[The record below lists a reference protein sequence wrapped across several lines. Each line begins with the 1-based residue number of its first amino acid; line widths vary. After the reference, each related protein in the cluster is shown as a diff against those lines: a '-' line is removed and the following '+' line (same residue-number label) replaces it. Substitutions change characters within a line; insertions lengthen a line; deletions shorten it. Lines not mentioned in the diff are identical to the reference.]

1 MYDEIPHKQIYATQS
16 INIPGKIKTE
26 QSLLSMRFVPPQNSP
41 PSLWKMR
48 LNNRVGIKPRTYTTT
63 YITAAAPEFKK

>member
-1 MYDEIPHKQIYATQS
+1 MYHEIPHKHTQS

-26 QSLLSMRFVPPQNSP
+26 QNSLLSMRFVPPPNSP

>member
-1 MYDEIPHKQIYATQS
+1 MYDEIPHKHTQP
-16 INIPGKIKTE
+16 INIPGKIKPE
-26 QSLLSMRFVPPQNSP
+26 QNSLLSMRFVPPQNSP

-48 LNNRVGIKPRTYTTT
+48 LNNRVGINPRT

>member
-1 MYDEIPHKQIYATQS
+1 MYHEIPHKQTQP
-16 INIPGKIKTE
+16 INIPSKIKPE
-26 QSLLSMRFVPPQNSP
+26 QNSLLSMRFVPPQNSP

-63 YITAAAPEFKK
+63 YTAAAAPEFKK

>member
-1 MYDEIPHKQIYATQS
+1 MYDEIPHKHTQP
-16 INIPGKIKTE
+16 INIPGKNKPE
-26 QSLLSMRFVPPQNSP
+26 QNSLLSMRFVPPQNSP

-63 YITAAAPEFKK
+63 YVAATPAFKK